1 MFCGGSHLGN
11 PTSTRKYITIKGAFH
26 PKLPSNDLL
35 IAEDNLK
42 YICCSYSA
50 VVAMFDFQPTQ
61 KVKTL

>member
-1 MFCGGSHLGN
+1 M
-11 PTSTRKYITIKGAFH
+11 TIKGAFH

-35 IAEDNLK
+35 IAEDNSK
-42 YICCSYSA
+42 YICRSYSA